1 MCLGLEILMH
11 FNYSKIMNL
20 VGVKDQQIQ
29 FFKRNTGYGQ
39 LYSNYQLASRYL
51 SSNDYLNIIIPIN
64 QCNDVL
70 LDPTQKNCFVIFESD
85 YLPQSFIKTIQTKTG
100 YILVNSQ
107 WMRQVVLSQTKCDST
122 RIIKLPYL
130 QNFDKL
136 NKYKRV
142 NVQKDA
148 SKLTFYTIADYKD
161 VKNLLS
167 LYDAFNIAF
176 QGQQDVQLIIKTS
189 NAQFLQKGL
198 YSRKTKCPKITII
211 NQMIPEVELYKLHT
225 KGDIYISTAYCVGWE
240 IPPFQASYFGK
251 PLICGNHSAFTEW
264 VDFDK
269 AITLQSYK
277 KQVILK
283 QYSNGRFRNKHSAGW
298 LVNMIDVQQIITK
311 LKYAYNNYSSLKLQH
326 TDVSRFGVRNINQ
339 FLVQRGG

>member
-1 MCLGLEILMH
+1 MKFE
-11 FNYSKIMNL
+11 YSKIMKL
-20 VGVKDQQIQ
+20 VGFSDQQIQ
-29 FFKRNTGYGQ
+29 YFKRNTGYGQ
-39 LYSNYQLASRYL
+39 LYSNYELAVNYNRTEVYK
-51 SSNDYLNIIIPIN
+51 DIVIPVN

-70 LDPTQKNCFVIFESD
+70 LDKSQQNCFVIFQSD
-85 YLPQSFIKTIQTKTG
+85 YLPKSFIQAINSKSG
-100 YILVNSQ
+100 YVLVNSQ
-107 WMRQVVLSQTKCDST
+107 WMKEVVLSQANCDPS

-161 VKNLLS
+161 VKNLLY
-167 LYDAFNIAF
+167 LFDAFNIAF

-198 YSRKTKCPKITII
+198 HLRKLKNPKITII
-211 NQMIPEVELYKLHT
+211 NQMLPEVELYKLHM
-225 KGDIYISTAYCVGWE
+225 KGDIYISTAYCVGWQ

-269 AITLQSYK
+269 AITLQNYK
-277 KQVILK
+277 KVVPLQE
-283 QYSNGRFRNKHSAGW
+283 YSNGRFRNNYSSGW
-298 LVNMIDVQQIITK
+298 MVNVIQMQEIIAK
-311 LKYAYNNYSSLKLQH
+311 LKYAYHNYNAIKNQY
-326 TDVSRFGVRNINQ
+326 TDVTKYDVKNIDYFIQKNNKI
-339 FLVQRGG
+339 

>member
-1 MCLGLEILMH
+1 MKFTFSKTLNLAG
-11 FNYSKIMNL
+11 FNN
-20 VGVKDQQIQ
+20 QQIQ
-29 FFKRNTGYGQ
+29 YSKRNTGYGQ
-39 LYSNYQLASRYL
+39 LYLNYQLATQ
-51 SSNDYLNIIIPIN
+51 YLNSDAYPNLSVPIN
-64 QCNDVL
+64 QCDYNL
-70 LDPTQKNCFVIFESD
+70 SDPTEQNCFVIFQSD
-85 YLPQSFIKTIQTKTG
+85 YLPQSFISTINRQTG
-100 YILVNSQ
+100 LILVNSQ
-107 WMRQVVLSQTKCDST
+107 WMRQVVLSQANCDPS

-161 VKNLLS
+161 VKNLLD
-167 LYDAFNIAF
+167 LFDAFNIAF

-198 YSRKTKCPKITII
+198 HLRKLKNPKITII
-211 NQMIPEVELYKLHT
+211 NQMLPEVQLYKLHM
-225 KGDIYISTAYCVGWE
+225 KGDIYISTAYCVGWQ

-269 AITLQSYK
+269 AITLQNYK
-277 KQVILK
+277 KVVPLQE
-283 QYSNGRFRNKHSAGW
+283 YSNGRFRNNYSSGW
-298 LVNMIDVQQIITK
+298 MVNVIQMQEIIAK
-311 LKYAYNNYSSLKLQH
+311 LKYAYHNYNAIKNQY
-326 TDVSRFGVRNINQ
+326 TDVTKYDVKNIDYFIQKNNKI
-339 FLVQRGG
+339 

>member
-1 MCLGLEILMH
+1 MHDILMD
-11 FNYSKIMNL
+11 L
-20 VGVKDQQIQ
+20 
-29 FFKRNTGYGQ
+29 
-39 LYSNYQLASRYL
+39 RYE
-51 SSNDYLNIIIPIN
+51 NMF
-64 QCNDVL
+64 C
-70 LDPTQKNCFVIFESD
+70 IFQSD
-85 YLPQSFIKTIQTKTG
+85 YIPLSYIDAANKRDG

-107 WMRQVVLSQTKCDST
+107 WMRQVVLSQANCDPS

-142 NVQKDA
+142 NVQKDT

-167 LYDAFNIAF
+167 LFDAFNIAF
-176 QGQQDVQLIIKTS
+176 EGQDDVELIIKTS

-198 YSRKTKCPKITII
+198 YNRRNKYPKITII
-211 NQMIPEVELYKLHT
+211 NAMLPEVELYKLHM
-225 KGDIYISTAYCVGWE
+225 KGDVYISTAYCVGWQ

-251 PLICGNHSAFTEW
+251 PLICGNHSAFTQW

-269 AITLQSYK
+269 AIALQSYK
-277 KQVILK
+277 KQVLLK

-298 LVNMIDVQQIITK
+298 MVNMIQTDEIIDK
-311 LKYAYNNYSSLKLQH
+311 LKYTYNNYSTIKSEF
-326 TDVSRFGVRNINQ
+326 TDVSKFDVKNIDYFIQ
-339 FLVQRGG
+339 K

>member
-1 MCLGLEILMH
+1 MH
-11 FNYSKIMNL
+11 L

-29 FFKRNTGYGQ
+29 YFKRNTGYGQ
-39 LYSNYQLASRYL
+39 LYSNYQLASKYL
-51 SSNDYLNIIIPIN
+51 SSNDYKDIVIPIN

-70 LDPTQKNCFVIFESD
+70 TDSSEENCFVIFESD

-107 WMRQVVLSQTKCDST
+107 WMRQVVLSQANCDPS

-161 VKNLLS
+161 VKNLLD
-167 LYDAFNIAF
+167 LFDAFNIAF

-189 NAQFLQKGL
+189 NAQFLQKGVHL
-198 YSRKTKCPKITII
+198 RKLKNPKITII
-211 NQMIPEVELYKLHT
+211 NQMLPEVELYKLHM

-277 KQVILK
+277 KQIPLR
-283 QYSNGRFRNKHSAGW
+283 QYSNGIFKSKRGNLW
-298 LVNMIDVQQIITK
+298 LINMIEMEEIVAK
-311 LKYAYNNYSSLKLQH
+311 LKWSYNNYNAIKMQY
-326 TDVSRFGVRNINQ
+326 TDVTKYDVKNIDYFIQKNNKI
-339 FLVQRGG
+339 

>member
-1 MCLGLEILMH
+1 MK
-11 FNYSKIMNL
+11 FTYSKILNL
-20 VGVKDQQIQ
+20 VGFNNQQIQ
-29 FFKRNTGYGQ
+29 YFKRNTGYGQ
-39 LYSNYQLASRYL
+39 LYSNYQLASKYL
-51 SSNDYLNIIIPIN
+51 SSNDYKDIVIPIN
-64 QCNDVL
+64 QCNYVL
-70 LDPTQKNCFVIFESD
+70 TDPSEENCFVIFESD

-107 WMRQVVLSQTKCDST
+107 WMRQVVLSQANCDPS

-161 VKNLLS
+161 VKNLLD
-167 LYDAFNIAF
+167 LFDAFNIAF

-198 YSRKTKCPKITII
+198 HLRKLKNPKITII
-211 NQMIPEVELYKLHT
+211 NQMLPEVEIYKLHM
-225 KGDIYISTAYCVGWE
+225 KGDIYISTAYCVGWQ

-277 KQVILK
+277 KQISLR
-283 QYSNGRFRNKHSAGW
+283 QYSNGRFKSNRGNLW
-298 LVNMIDVQQIITK
+298 LINMIQTQEIIAK
-311 LKYAYNNYSSLKLQH
+311 LKYVYDNYNTIKTQY
-326 TDVSRFGVRNINQ
+326 TDVTKFDVRNINY
-339 FLVQRGG
+339 FIEKNKNNL

>member
-1 MCLGLEILMH
+1 MKFRFDYLFQKKFG
-11 FNYSKIMNL
+11 STTQNL
-20 VGVKDQQIQ
+20 HNLK
-29 FFKRNTGYGQ
+29 KNTGHGAMFR
-39 LYSNYQLASRYL
+39 NYELAQQYINSQFGA
-51 SSNDYLNIIIPIN
+51 NEIIDIVECTFCDVQPTIN
-64 QCNDVL
+64 
-70 LDPTQKNCFVIFESD
+70 NCFVIFESD
-85 YLPQSFIKTIQTKTG
+85 YLPQSFISTIKRQTG
-100 YILVNSQ
+100 LILVNSQ
-107 WMRQVVLSQTKCDST
+107 WMRQVVLSQANCDPS

-161 VKNLLS
+161 VKNLLD
-167 LYDAFNIAF
+167 LFDAFNIAF

-198 YSRKTKCPKITII
+198 HLRKLKNPKITII
-211 NQMIPEVELYKLHT
+211 NQMLPEVEIYKLHM
-225 KGDIYISTAYCVGWE
+225 KGDIYISTAYCVGWQ

-277 KQVILK
+277 KQIPLR
-283 QYSNGRFRNKHSAGW
+283 QYSNGRFKSNRGNLW
-298 LVNMIDVQQIITK
+298 LINMIQTQEIIAK
-311 LKYAYNNYSSLKLQH
+311 LKYVYDNYNTIKTQY
-326 TDVSRFGVRNINQ
+326 TDVTKFDVRNINY
-339 FLVQRGG
+339 FIEKNKNNL

>member
-1 MCLGLEILMH
+1 MKFE
-11 FNYSKIMNL
+11 YQKIMKL
-20 VGVKDQQIQ
+20 VGFTDENIQ
-29 FFKRNTGYGQ
+29 YFKRNTGYGQ
-39 LYSNYQLASRYL
+39 LYSNYQLASKYL
-51 SSNDYLNIIIPIN
+51 SSNDYMDIVIPIN

-70 LDPTQKNCFVIFESD
+70 TDPSEENCFVIFESD

-107 WMRQVVLSQTKCDST
+107 WMRQVVLSQSNCDPS

-167 LYDAFNIAF
+167 LFDAFNIAF

-198 YSRKTKCPKITII
+198 QLRKLKNPKITII
-211 NQMIPEVELYKLHT
+211 NQMLPEVELYKLHM

-277 KQVILK
+277 KQIPLR
-283 QYSNGRFRNKHSAGW
+283 QYSNGRFKNNHHSKW
-298 LVNMIDVQQIITK
+298 LINMIQTQEIIAK
-311 LKYAYNNYSSLKLQH
+311 LKYVYDNYNTIKTQY
-326 TDVSRFGVRNINQ
+326 TDVTKFDVRNINY
-339 FLVQRGG
+339 FIEKNKNNL